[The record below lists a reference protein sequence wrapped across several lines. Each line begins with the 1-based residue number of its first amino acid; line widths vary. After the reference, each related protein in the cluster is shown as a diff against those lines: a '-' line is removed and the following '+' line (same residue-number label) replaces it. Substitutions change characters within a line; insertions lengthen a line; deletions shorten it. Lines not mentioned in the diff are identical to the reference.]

1 MSNVFHE
8 MYDDFESSID
18 KQHIWARK
26 YKMDPI
32 RLGRMCEQF
41 PALQK
46 SWNEFKLVYEL
57 CRSQDDVNR
66 KIS

>member
-18 KQHIWARK
+18 KQHIWARQ
-26 YKMDPI
+26 YKLDPI

-46 SWNEFKLVYEL
+46 SWDEFKLVYEL
-57 CRSQDDVNR
+57 CRSHDDIGR